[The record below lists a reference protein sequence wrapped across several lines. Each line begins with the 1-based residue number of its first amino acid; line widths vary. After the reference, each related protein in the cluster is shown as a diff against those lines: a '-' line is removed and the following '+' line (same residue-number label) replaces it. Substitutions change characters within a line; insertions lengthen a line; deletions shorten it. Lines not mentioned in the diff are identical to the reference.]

1 MKLAMRRKA
10 SPFAW
15 VIAFFIIALVGFA
28 DAVYLTASHYIGALP
43 TCTIVAGCDEV
54 ALSEYSTIGPV
65 PVALFGVLFYTVML
79 VASVIWLDVRNSFL
93 FRYLPYITVPAF
105 LFSMWLVY
113 LMIFVIEAI
122 CIYCFVS
129 AGTTTLLMLL
139 SIYLC
144 VRSE

>member
-1 MKLAMRRKA
+1 MTRISTPM
-10 SPFAW
+10 AW
-15 VIAFFIIALVGFA
+15 MIAFVVIAFIGFA

-43 TCTIVAGCDEV
+43 TCTIIEGCDEV

-79 VASVIWLDVRNSFL
+79 VAGIMWLDVRKSIL
-93 FRYLPYITVPAF
+93 FRYLPFITVPAF
-105 LFSMWLVY
+105 FFSVWLVY

-122 CIYCFVS
+122 CVYCFVS

-139 SIYLC
+139 SIYFY
-144 VRSE
+144 VRFD